1 MSGFSGS
8 KGEQVLFS
16 QNRVLVPFDFS
27 EESTE
32 ALEKTLAFVGEAT
45 HLYVIHVLPQLNVG
59 EPGVMY
65 QTTNDRTRKQHVEKV
80 FWETFGDRCYQGL
93 HLHVAIGDPSAAIV
107 DYAKAQEIELIVI
120 PSHGRTGLRRFLLGS
135 VAERVIRF
143 ARCPVLVLRK

>member
-1 MSGFSGS
+1 MSVTSGQ
-8 KGEQVLFS
+8 KVLFS

-32 ALEKTLAFVGEAT
+32 ALEKTLAFVQDARS
-45 HLYVIHVLPQLNVG
+45 LYVIHVLPELNVG
-59 EPGVMY
+59 EPGIMY

-80 FWETFGDRCYQGL
+80 FWEKFSASCYQGV
-93 HLHVAIGDPSAAIV
+93 HLQVAIGDPSAEIV
-107 DYAKAQEIELIVI
+107 DYAKAQGIELIVI
-120 PSHGRTGLRRFLLGS
+120 PSHGRTGLQRFLLGS

>member
-1 MSGFSGS
+1 MSVPDR
-8 KGEQVLFS
+8 QMVLFS

-32 ALEKTLAFVGEAT
+32 ALKKTLAFVEDAQK
-45 HLYVIHVLPQLNVG
+45 LYVIHVLPQLNVG

-65 QTTNDRTRKQHVEKV
+65 RTTNDRIRKEHVEKV
-80 FWETFGDRCYQGL
+80 FWEQFSDRSYQGI
-93 HLHVAIGDPSAAIV
+93 HLHVAIGDPSAEIV
-107 DYAKAQEIELIVI
+107 DYAQEQNIELIVI
-120 PSHGRTGLRRFLLGS
+120 PSHGRTGLQRFLLGS